1 MLIVVLHLLLLLI
14 KKVIENNII
23 EYIKYNKFLNLEILN
38 NKIYIYFN
46 ID

>member
-23 EYIKYNKFLNLEILN
+23 ESIKYNKFLNLEILN
-38 NKIYIYFN
+38 NKIYKYFN
-46 ID
+46 NF

>member
-38 NKIYIYFN
+38 NKIYKYFN
-46 ID
+46 NF